1 MLQVI
6 DGLLQ
11 YGCIQIRRLPFTCVG
26 KGVAMHYMTPLLLA
40 GVLILA
46 QSASAQGGVEML
58 HESCQDAVVKADY
71 PAAEQVC
78 QAAVTAAEK
87 EAQNTPLHAMTLN
100 NLAELYYAQGHYAQA
115 EPLFKR
121 TLAMQEHTLGP
132 AHPGITTTLNNLAG
146 LYYAQGYY
154 AQAEPLFKR
163 ALAIEEPTLGPA
175 HPDVAPVLSNLAE
188 LYRAQGYYAQAEP
201 LFKRALAIEEPTLGP
216 AHPLTK
222 AARESLVDI
231 RVKMRSNGGP

>member
-1 MLQVI
+1 
-6 DGLLQ
+6 
-11 YGCIQIRRLPFTCVG
+11 
-26 KGVAMHYMTPLLLA
+26 
-40 GVLILA
+40 
-46 QSASAQGGVEML
+46 
-58 HESCQDAVVKADY
+58 
-71 PAAEQVC
+71 
-78 QAAVTAAEK
+78 
-87 EAQNTPLHAMTLN
+87 MTLN

-121 TLAMQEHTLGP
+121 TLAMQEHTIGP

-146 LYYAQGYY
+146 LYY
-154 AQAEPLFKR
+154 
-163 ALAIEEPTLGPA
+163 
-175 HPDVAPVLSNLAE
+175 
-188 LYRAQGYYAQAEP
+188 AQGYYAQAEP

>member
-100 NLAELYYAQGHYAQA
+100 NLAELYYAQG
-115 EPLFKR
+115 
-121 TLAMQEHTLGP
+121 
-132 AHPGITTTLNNLAG
+132 
-146 LYYAQGYY
+146 YY